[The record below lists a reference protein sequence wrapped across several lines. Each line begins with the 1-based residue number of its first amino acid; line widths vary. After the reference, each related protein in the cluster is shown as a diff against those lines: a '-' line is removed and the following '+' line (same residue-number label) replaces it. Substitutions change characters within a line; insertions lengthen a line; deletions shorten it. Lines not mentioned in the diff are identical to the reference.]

1 LKIAE
6 ILQEQC
12 IVADIKGK
20 TKREIIT
27 ELVEALAKARLIEDV
42 EAVVN
47 VVMDREKLG
56 STGIGNGVA
65 VPHGKLKNIK
75 NIMCALGRSQSGV
88 DFDAVDRSPV
98 HIFFLVLA
106 PEDSASL
113 HLKVLSR
120 ITKILRDQSLRKKV
134 IKLTT
139 VHDIYTSILEEDE
152 KI

>member
-1 LKIAE
+1 MKIAE

-12 IVADIKGK
+12 VVADIRGK
-20 TKREIIT
+20 TKKEIIT
-27 ELVEALAKARLIEDV
+27 ELVEALANARLVKDV
-42 EAVVN
+42 EPVVN

-65 VPHGKLKNIK
+65 VPHGKLKNIN
-75 NIMCALGRSQSGV
+75 NIMCAFGRSQNGV
-88 DFDAVDRSPV
+88 DFDAVDRAPV

-120 ITKILRDQSLRKKV
+120 ITKILRDQSLRKKI
-134 IKLTT
+134 IKLSN
-139 VHDIYTSILEEDE
+139 VHELYMSILEEDE

>member
-1 LKIAE
+1 MKIAE

-12 IVADIKGK
+12 VVADIRGK
-20 TKREIIT
+20 TKKEIIT
-27 ELVEALAKARLIEDV
+27 ELVEALANARLVKDV
-42 EAVVN
+42 EPVVN

-65 VPHGKLKNIK
+65 VPHGKLKNIN
-75 NIMCALGRSQSGV
+75 NIMCAFGRSQNGV
-88 DFDAVDRSPV
+88 DFDAVDRAPV

-120 ITKILRDQSLRKKV
+120 ITKILRDQSLRKKI
-134 IKLTT
+134 IKLTN
-139 VHDIYTSILEEDE
+139 VRELYTSILEEDE

>member
-1 LKIAE
+1 MKIAE

>member
-1 LKIAE
+1 MKIAE
-6 ILQEQC
+6 ILREQC
-12 IVADIKGK
+12 VVADIKGK
-20 TKREIIT
+20 TKKEIIT
-27 ELVEALAKARLIEDV
+27 ELVEALEKARLIEDV
-42 EAVVN
+42 ETVVN
-47 VVMDREKLG
+47 VVMEREKLG

-65 VPHGKLKNIK
+65 VPHGKLKNIN
-75 NIMCALGRSQSGV
+75 NIVCALGRSQNGV
-88 DFDAVDRSPV
+88 DFDAVDRGLV

-134 IKLTT
+134 IKLSNT
-139 VHDIYTSILEEDE
+139 HDIYMSILEEDE

>member
-1 LKIAE
+1 MKIAE
-6 ILQEQC
+6 LLREQC
-12 IVADIKGK
+12 VVADIRGK
-20 TKREIIT
+20 TKKEIIT
-27 ELVEALAKARLIEDV
+27 ELVETLANARLIEDI

-47 VVMDREKLG
+47 VVMEREKLG

-65 VPHGKLKNIK
+65 IPHGKLKNIS
-75 NIMCALGRSQSGV
+75 NIMCAFGRSVNGV
-88 DFDAVDRSPV
+88 DFDAVDRAPV

-134 IKLTT
+134 IKLSNR
-139 VHDIYTSILEEDE
+139 HDIYMSILEEDE

>member
-1 LKIAE
+1 MKIAE
-6 ILQEQC
+6 ILLEQC
-12 IVADIKGK
+12 VVADMRGK
-20 TKREIIT
+20 TKREVIT
-27 ELVEALAKARLIEDV
+27 ELVEALEKARLIKDV

-47 VVMDREKLG
+47 IVMEREKLG

-65 VPHGKLKNIK
+65 VPHGKLKNIN
-75 NIMCALGRSQSGV
+75 NIICALGRSQNGV
-88 DFDAVDRSPV
+88 DFDAVDRGPV

-120 ITKILRDQSLRKKV
+120 ITKILRDQSLRKR
-134 IKLTT
+134 ITKLSNT
-139 VHDIYTSILEEDE
+139 HDIYTSILEEDE

>member
-1 LKIAE
+1 MKIAE

-12 IVADIKGK
+12 VVADIRGK
-20 TKREIIT
+20 TKKEIIT
-27 ELVEALAKARLIEDV
+27 ELVETLAKAHLVKDV
-42 EAVVN
+42 EPVVN

-65 VPHGKLKNIK
+65 VPHGKLKNIN
-75 NIMCALGRSQSGV
+75 NIMCAFGRSQNGV
-88 DFDAVDRSPV
+88 DFDAVDRAPV

-120 ITKILRDQSLRKKV
+120 ITKILRDQSLRKKI
-134 IKLTT
+134 IKLTN
-139 VHDIYTSILEEDE
+139 VHELYTSILEEDE

>member
-1 LKIAE
+1 MKIAE
-6 ILQEQC
+6 ILLEQC
-12 IVADIKGK
+12 VVADIKGK
-20 TKREIIT
+20 TKREIIA
-27 ELVEALAKARLIEDV
+27 ELVEALEKARLIEDV
-42 EAVVN
+42 ETVVN
-47 VVMDREKLG
+47 VVMEREKLG

-65 VPHGKLKNIK
+65 VPHGKLKNIN
-75 NIMCALGRSQSGV
+75 NIVCALGRSQNGV
-88 DFDAVDRSPV
+88 DFDAVDRGLV

-134 IKLTT
+134 IKLSNT
-139 VHDIYTSILEEDE
+139 HDIYMSILEEDE

>member
-12 IVADIKGK
+12 GVADIRGK

-27 ELVEALAKARLIEDV
+27 ELVEALAKARLVKDV
-42 EAVVN
+42 EPVVN

-65 VPHGKLKNIK
+65 VPHGKLKNIN
-75 NIMCALGRSQSGV
+75 NIMCAFGRSQNGV
-88 DFDAVDRSPV
+88 DFDAVDRAPV

-120 ITKILRDQSLRKKV
+120 ITKILRDQSLRKKI
-134 IKLTT
+134 IKLTK
-139 VHDIYTSILEEDE
+139 VRELYTSILEEDE

>member
-1 LKIAE
+1 MKISE
-6 ILQEQC
+6 ILLEQC
-12 IVADIKGK
+12 VVADIKGK
-20 TKREIIT
+20 TKREIII
-27 ELVEALAKARLIEDV
+27 ELVETLEKAHLIEDV

-47 VVMDREKLG
+47 VVMEREKLG

-65 VPHGKLKNIK
+65 IPHGKLKNIN
-75 NIMCALGRSQSGV
+75 NIICALGRSQNGV
-88 DFDAVDRSPV
+88 DFDAVDRGPV

-134 IKLTT
+134 IKLSNT
-139 VHDIYTSILEEDE
+139 HDIYMSILEEDE

>member
-12 IVADIKGK
+12 VVADIRGK
-20 TKREIIT
+20 TKKEIIT
-27 ELVEALAKARLIEDV
+27 ELVEALANARLVKDV
-42 EAVVN
+42 EPVVN

-65 VPHGKLKNIK
+65 VPHGKLKNIN
-75 NIMCALGRSQSGV
+75 NIMCAFGRSQNGV
-88 DFDAVDRSPV
+88 DFDAVDRAPV

-120 ITKILRDQSLRKKV
+120 ITKILRDQSLRKKI
-134 IKLTT
+134 IKLTN
-139 VHDIYTSILEEDE
+139 VRELYTSILEEDE

>member
-12 IVADIKGK
+12 VVADIRGK
-20 TKREIIT
+20 TKKEIIT
-27 ELVEALAKARLIEDV
+27 ELVEALANARLVKDV
-42 EAVVN
+42 EPVVN

-65 VPHGKLKNIK
+65 VPHGKLKNIN
-75 NIMCALGRSQSGV
+75 NIMCAFGRSQNGV
-88 DFDAVDRSPV
+88 DFDAVDRAPV

-120 ITKILRDQSLRKKV
+120 ITKILRDQSLRKKI
-134 IKLTT
+134 IKLSN
-139 VHDIYTSILEEDE
+139 VHELYMSILEEDE

>member
-75 NIMCALGRSQSGV
+75 NIMCALGRSQNGV

>member
-6 ILQEQC
+6 ILREQC
-12 IVADIKGK
+12 VVADIKGK
-20 TKREIIT
+20 TKKEIIT
-27 ELVEALAKARLIEDV
+27 ELVEALEKARLIEDV
-42 EAVVN
+42 ETVVN
-47 VVMDREKLG
+47 VVMEREKLG

-65 VPHGKLKNIK
+65 VPHGKLKNIN
-75 NIMCALGRSQSGV
+75 NIVCALGRSQNGV
-88 DFDAVDRSPV
+88 DFDAVDRGLV

-134 IKLTT
+134 IKLSNT
-139 VHDIYTSILEEDE
+139 HDIYMSILEEDE

>member
-1 LKIAE
+1 MKIAE

-75 NIMCALGRSQSGV
+75 NIMCALGRSQNGV

>member
-1 LKIAE
+1 MKIAE

-12 IVADIKGK
+12 VVADIRGK
-20 TKREIIT
+20 TKKEIIT
-27 ELVEALAKARLIEDV
+27 ELVETLAKARLVKDV
-42 EAVVN
+42 EPVVN

-65 VPHGKLKNIK
+65 VPHGKLKSIN
-75 NIMCALGRSQSGV
+75 NIMCAFGRSQNGV
-88 DFDAVDRSPV
+88 DFDAVDRAPV

-120 ITKILRDQSLRKKV
+120 ITKILRDQSLRKKI
-134 IKLTT
+134 IKLTN
-139 VHDIYTSILEEDE
+139 VRELYTSILEEDE

>member
-1 LKIAE
+1 MKIAE

-75 NIMCALGRSQSGV
+75 NIMCAFGRSQSGV

>member
-12 IVADIKGK
+12 VVTDIRGK
-20 TKREIIT
+20 TKKEIIT
-27 ELVEALAKARLIEDV
+27 ELVEALANARLVKDV
-42 EAVVN
+42 EPVVN

-65 VPHGKLKNIK
+65 VPHGKLKNIN
-75 NIMCALGRSQSGV
+75 NIMCAFGRSQNGV
-88 DFDAVDRSPV
+88 DFDAVDRAPV

-120 ITKILRDQSLRKKV
+120 ITKILRDQSLRKKI
-134 IKLTT
+134 IKLSN
-139 VHDIYTSILEEDE
+139 VHELYMSILEEDE

>member
-1 LKIAE
+1 ME
-6 ILQEQC
+6 
-12 IVADIKGK
+12 
-20 TKREIIT
+20 
-27 ELVEALAKARLIEDV
+27 
-42 EAVVN
+42 
-47 VVMDREKLG
+47 REKLG

-65 VPHGKLKNIK
+65 VPHGKLKNIN
-75 NIMCALGRSQSGV
+75 NIVCALGRSQNGV
-88 DFDAVDRSPV
+88 DFDAVDRGLV

-134 IKLTT
+134 IKLSNT
-139 VHDIYTSILEEDE
+139 HDIYMSILEEDE

>member
-1 LKIAE
+1 LKITE

-12 IVADIKGK
+12 IVADIKGQ
-20 TKREIIT
+20 TKREVIS
-27 ELVEALAKARLIEDV
+27 ELVETLAKARLIEDV
-42 EAVVN
+42 VTAVN

-65 VPHGKLKNIK
+65 VPHGKLKNIN
-75 NIMCALGRSQSGV
+75 NIMCAFGRSQNGV
-88 DFDAVDRSPV
+88 DFDAVDRAPV
-98 HIFFLVLA
+98 YIFFLVLA

-120 ITKILRDQSLRKKV
+120 ITKILRDQSLRKKI
-134 IKLTT
+134 IKFTN
-139 VHDIYTSILEEDE
+139 VSDIYTSILEEDE

>member
-1 LKIAE
+1 VKIAE
-6 ILQEQC
+6 ILLEQC
-12 IVADIKGK
+12 VVADIKGK
-20 TKREIIT
+20 TKREIIA
-27 ELVEALAKARLIEDV
+27 ELVEALEKARLIEDV
-42 EAVVN
+42 ETVVN
-47 VVMDREKLG
+47 VVMEREKLG

-65 VPHGKLKNIK
+65 VPHGKLKNIN
-75 NIMCALGRSQSGV
+75 NIVCALGRSQNGV
-88 DFDAVDRSPV
+88 DFDAVDRGLV

-134 IKLTT
+134 IKLSNT
-139 VHDIYTSILEEDE
+139 HDIYMSSLEEDE

>member
-1 LKIAE
+1 MKIAE

-12 IVADIKGK
+12 VVADIRGK

-27 ELVEALAKARLIEDV
+27 ELVEALAKARLVKDV
-42 EAVVN
+42 EPVVN

-65 VPHGKLKNIK
+65 VPHGKLKNIN
-75 NIMCALGRSQSGV
+75 NIMCAFGRSQNGV
-88 DFDAVDRSPV
+88 DFDAVDRAPV

-120 ITKILRDQSLRKKV
+120 ITKILRDQSLRKKI
-134 IKLTT
+134 IKLTN
-139 VHDIYTSILEEDE
+139 VRELYTSILEEDE

>member
-1 LKIAE
+1 VKIAE
-6 ILQEQC
+6 ILLEQC
-12 IVADIKGK
+12 VVADMRGK
-20 TKREIIT
+20 TKREVIT
-27 ELVEALAKARLIEDV
+27 ELVEALEKARLIKDV

-47 VVMDREKLG
+47 IVMEREKLG

-65 VPHGKLKNIK
+65 VPHGKLKNIN
-75 NIMCALGRSQSGV
+75 NIICALGRSQNGV
-88 DFDAVDRSPV
+88 DFDAVDRGPV

-120 ITKILRDQSLRKKV
+120 ITKILRDQSLRKR
-134 IKLTT
+134 ITKLSNT
-139 VHDIYTSILEEDE
+139 HDIYTSILEEDE

>member
-12 IVADIKGK
+12 VVADIRGK

-27 ELVEALAKARLIEDV
+27 ELVEALAKARLVKDIEP
-42 EAVVN
+42 VVN

-65 VPHGKLKNIK
+65 VPHGKLKNIN
-75 NIMCALGRSQSGV
+75 NIMCAFGRSQNGV
-88 DFDAVDRSPV
+88 DFDAVDRAPV

-120 ITKILRDQSLRKKV
+120 ITKILRDQSLRKKI
-134 IKLTT
+134 IKLTN
-139 VHDIYTSILEEDE
+139 VHELYTSILEEDE

>member
-1 LKIAE
+1 MKIAE
-6 ILQEQC
+6 ILREQC
-12 IVADIKGK
+12 VVADIKGK
-20 TKREIIT
+20 TKREIIA
-27 ELVEALAKARLIEDV
+27 ELVEALEKARLIEDV
-42 EAVVN
+42 ETVVN
-47 VVMDREKLG
+47 VVMEREKLG

-65 VPHGKLKNIK
+65 VPHGKLKNIN
-75 NIMCALGRSQSGV
+75 NIVCALGRSQNGV
-88 DFDAVDRSPV
+88 DFDAVDRGLV

-134 IKLTT
+134 IKLSNT
-139 VHDIYTSILEEDE
+139 HDIYMSILEEDE

>member
-1 LKIAE
+1 LKITE

-12 IVADIKGK
+12 IVADIKGQ
-20 TKREIIT
+20 TKREVIS

-42 EAVVN
+42 VTAVN

-65 VPHGKLKNIK
+65 VPHGKLKNIN
-75 NIMCALGRSQSGV
+75 NIMCAFGRSQNGV
-88 DFDAVDRSPV
+88 DFDAVDRAPV
-98 HIFFLVLA
+98 YIFFLVLA

-120 ITKILRDQSLRKKV
+120 ITKILRDQSLRKKI
-134 IKLTT
+134 IKFTN
-139 VHDIYTSILEEDE
+139 VSDIYTSILEEDE

>member
-1 LKIAE
+1 MKIAE
-6 ILQEQC
+6 ILREQC
-12 IVADIKGK
+12 VVADIKGK
-20 TKREIIT
+20 TKRGIIT
-27 ELVEALAKARLIEDV
+27 ELVEALANARLIEDV

-47 VVMDREKLG
+47 VVMEREKLG

-65 VPHGKLKNIK
+65 VPHGKLKNI
-75 NIMCALGRSQSGV
+75 NGIMCTFGRSLNGV
-88 DFDAVDRSPV
+88 DFDAVDRGLV

-134 IKLTT
+134 MKLSNT
-139 VHDIYTSILEEDE
+139 HDIYMSILEEDE

>member
-12 IVADIKGK
+12 VVADIRGK

-27 ELVEALAKARLIEDV
+27 ELVEALAKARLVKDV
-42 EAVVN
+42 EPVVN

-65 VPHGKLKNIK
+65 VPHGKLKNIN
-75 NIMCALGRSQSGV
+75 NIMCAFGRSQNGV
-88 DFDAVDRSPV
+88 DFDAVDRAPV

-120 ITKILRDQSLRKKV
+120 ITKILRDQSLRKKI
-134 IKLTT
+134 IKLTN
-139 VHDIYTSILEEDE
+139 VRELYTSILEEDE

>member
-1 LKIAE
+1 MKIAE
-6 ILQEQC
+6 ILREQC

-20 TKREIIT
+20 TKREIIA
-27 ELVEALAKARLIEDV
+27 ELVEALEKARLIEDV
-42 EAVVN
+42 ETVVN
-47 VVMDREKLG
+47 VVMEREKLG

-65 VPHGKLKNIK
+65 VPHGKLKNIN
-75 NIMCALGRSQSGV
+75 NIVCALGRSQNGV
-88 DFDAVDRSPV
+88 DFDAVDRGLV

-134 IKLTT
+134 IKLSNT
-139 VHDIYTSILEEDE
+139 HDIYMSILEEDE

>member
-1 LKIAE
+1 MKIAE

-12 IVADIKGK
+12 VVADIRGK

-27 ELVEALAKARLIEDV
+27 ELVEALAKARLVKDIEP
-42 EAVVN
+42 VVN

-65 VPHGKLKNIK
+65 VPHGKLKNIN
-75 NIMCALGRSQSGV
+75 NIMCAFGRSQNGV
-88 DFDAVDRSPV
+88 DFDAVDRAPV

-120 ITKILRDQSLRKKV
+120 ITKILRDQSLRKKI
-134 IKLTT
+134 IKLTN
-139 VHDIYTSILEEDE
+139 VHELYTSILEEDE

>member
-1 LKIAE
+1 MKIAE

-12 IVADIKGK
+12 VVAEIRGK
-20 TKREIIT
+20 TKKEIIA
-27 ELVEALAKARLIEDV
+27 ELVEALAKARLVKDV
-42 EAVVN
+42 EPVVN

-65 VPHGKLKNIK
+65 VPHGKLKNIN
-75 NIMCALGRSQSGV
+75 NIMCAFGRSKNGV
-88 DFDAVDRSPV
+88 DFDAVDRAPV

-120 ITKILRDQSLRKKV
+120 ITKILRDQSLRKKI
-134 IKLTT
+134 IKLTN
-139 VHDIYTSILEEDE
+139 VHELYTSILEEDE

>member
-1 LKIAE
+1 MKISE
-6 ILQEQC
+6 ILLEKC
-12 IVADIKGK
+12 VVADIKGK

-27 ELVEALAKARLIEDV
+27 ELVEALEKARLIEDV

-47 VVMDREKLG
+47 VVMEREKLG

-65 VPHGKLKNIK
+65 VPHGKLKNIS
-75 NIMCALGRSQSGV
+75 NIICALGRSPNGV
-88 DFDAVDRSPV
+88 DFDAVDRGPV

-113 HLKVLSR
+113 HLKILSR

-134 IKLTT
+134 IKLSNT
-139 VHDIYTSILEEDE
+139 HDIYTSILEEDE

>member
-6 ILQEQC
+6 ILREQC
-12 IVADIKGK
+12 VVADIKGK
-20 TKREIIT
+20 TKREIIA
-27 ELVEALAKARLIEDV
+27 ELVEALEKARLIEDV
-42 EAVVN
+42 ETVVN
-47 VVMDREKLG
+47 VVMEREKLG

-65 VPHGKLKNIK
+65 VPHGKLKNIN
-75 NIMCALGRSQSGV
+75 NIVCALGRSQNGV
-88 DFDAVDRSPV
+88 DFDAVDRGLV

-134 IKLTT
+134 IKLSNT
-139 VHDIYTSILEEDE
+139 HDIYMSILEEDE

>member
-1 LKIAE
+1 MKIAE
-6 ILQEQC
+6 ILREQC
-12 IVADIKGK
+12 IIADIKGK
-20 TKREIIT
+20 TKREIIA
-27 ELVEALAKARLIEDV
+27 ELVETLEKTRLIEDV
-42 EAVVN
+42 ETVVN
-47 VVMDREKLG
+47 VVMEREKLG

-65 VPHGKLKNIK
+65 VPHGKLKNIN
-75 NIMCALGRSQSGV
+75 NIMCALGRSQKGV
-88 DFDAVDRSPV
+88 DFDAVDRGLV

-134 IKLTT
+134 IKLSNT
-139 VHDIYTSILEEDE
+139 HDIYMSILEEDE

>member
-12 IVADIKGK
+12 VVADIRGK

-27 ELVEALAKARLIEDV
+27 ELVEALAKARLVKDV
-42 EAVVN
+42 EPVVN

-65 VPHGKLKNIK
+65 VPHGKLKSIN
-75 NIMCALGRSQSGV
+75 NIMCAFGRSQNGV
-88 DFDAVDRSPV
+88 DFDAVDRAPV

-120 ITKILRDQSLRKKV
+120 ITKILRDQSLRKKI
-134 IKLTT
+134 IKLTN
-139 VHDIYTSILEEDE
+139 VRELYTSILEEDE